1 MAEVDESTFH
11 LTYMDG
17 KEITF
22 QVHEENIS
30 SPQVPRTVKRGEY
43 QYRHNLESN
52 HDSDSEQSQTIIKE
66 EMNLREQLMENV
78 ETENTEH
85 DNCMSPSFTSEV
97 QDSRNIGSKP
107 EGYEKENHLWGL
119 YMRAQYSGYKD
130 TEDLS
135 CSDESLVIEEDEL
148 SIVQEETQ
156 ASTRHSKTTVL
167 AVDDDAE
174 QIDCMDHDLL
184 LPVWEEVNMAE
195 TDREVRRLAREE
207 ARVKGLAQAKE
218 KARLAK
224 EKLAKKLSLTQATRI
239 PTEIEQLVIQEA
251 TEDVKEKDHDE
262 DQIQEETDGENE
274 AVKEDEKVVLIN
286 TGPHRWTPTITTK
299 YMEQFLPLE
308 GKLWVHPR
316 TKRLYEITH
325 VFFYEKEQIAAAY
338 SRVRDGGQH
347 DPTDHF
353 PHRIEGEMGLAEL
366 VEEFDKAGGSVG
378 SSRTRWPKSDED
390 WAVKQ
395 EEDQFWGPIIKK
407 MKEEREIEL
416 SKLSVDQRENWSTE
430 EVEEYEEAR
439 RETKVYGREK
449 GRVLVYDGVL
459 FVQSLDPRH
468 KQLLYVV
475 PESLKQNICELYHDS
490 KGHPGAERSADTA
503 RQVYWWFGIVN
514 DLERH
519 VKNCKACARRKAR
532 NAVPAVPIQQY
543 DSPTMPWER
552 VHIDLTGPFTRSSRG
567 NTHIVVIKDALTRY
581 AETIPIARPSAYWVA
596 MAFIVNVVYRHGSV
610 GTLIS
615 DNGREFVNKL
625 WRQVAHLLNIKHI
638 TTTPY
643 NPRANGLVENH
654 MRPMKDAI
662 AIYCDETQADWDL
675 HLNGVTMSYNT
686 TVNSQTGFT
695 PYYMLHGKEARMPSE
710 SWLRAFGK
718 IKGALPH
725 VQGLVNSL
733 VRVWEKAS
741 EAKPAEVQRM
751 NNSLRPIRHLKYAEY
766 EKGEFV
772 MVSVIP
778 KATTLSW
785 IDPKYRKINLKL
797 QPRYAGPYEIIKC
810 VSPVVYVI
818 KVEGIQ
824 RVVHAINMK
833 PFQGKKDAL
842 TPYVEP
848 GYEKLDASLKRLPTP
863 LLISPVP
870 SLNEAS
876 RIQFRKKNISEK
888 KKQSEAKNAES
899 ERTQRETE
907 TQHYLSLSESQEMWV
922 MEDEVN
928 NGDEDHGNDDSG
940 SESGEE
946 ENDDTNHL
954 SEFSSE
960 DEDSEDEEEDTD
972 PDGFPY
978 ESSNSNQVG
987 VSDTNASSSSSSTS
1001 SSSSGPV
1008 KRTPEE
1014 AYLADATPYDK
1025 TENVVTLQKQTL
1037 TAKEEDMATAWE
1049 EKTRTLHF
1057 LSTRD
1062 CKFLFHA
1069 ARIHLDDLVNDPG
1082 RKLRIESWLRK
1093 IIPKERSRRNRLSR
1107 SRLEKEEDVASMG
1120 EIIGWELKR
1129 LDQDWYSTE
1138 SLNPTGLQ
1146 RPMYRPQ
1153 RKNYSGNDGISIEEL
1168 QGPPHTRIVLEESN
1182 NAYVELTTSS
1192 LPIPEYEQRVTNG
1205 EDGSL
1210 SATESVQHQQE
1221 ASSPLGRIIH
1231 TGDVFVPPVQHELA
1245 PGKLL
1250 TYVFFWKISRH
1261 AQQLF
1266 ELERPLTWDPTCF
1279 IKLTTQLDIDD
1290 CVPVPLGHRHLYYH
1304 LMFDIRRF
1312 PYNGLLAPTATN
1324 VVPEDERFC
1333 NHHPEG
1339 ITTVCSR
1346 VFHHFSRMNP
1356 AERKEFFHPYGSP
1369 KCLTKQRSQHLRH
1382 ERVVSEDMLRHK
1394 YDHWYWKLLMA
1405 ISVEMECQVPQS
1417 YVIDMCRHSMMHYKR
1432 SNIHSLNAHCYWMHD
1447 AVSRNILHAE
1457 VPAWIQ
1463 DEVRRC

>member
-1 MAEVDESTFH
+1 MEPS
-11 LTYMDG
+11 
-17 KEITF
+17 
-22 QVHEENIS
+22 
-30 SPQVPRTVKRGEY
+30 
-43 QYRHNLESN
+43 
-52 HDSDSEQSQTIIKE
+52 QSVTKE
-66 EMNLREQLMENV
+66 ESDLEEKFMESV
-78 ETENTEH
+78 ETGESG
-85 DNCMSPSFTSEV
+85 DNSCMSPSFTSALH
-97 QDSRNIGSKP
+97 DSRNDENKP
-107 EGYEKENHLWGL
+107 EGQDKENHLWGL

-135 CSDESLVIEEDEL
+135 DSGESLLIDEKET
-148 SIVQEETQ
+148 SSVQEGTQ
-156 ASTRHSKTTVL
+156 ASIRQSKVTIHPVNKDT
-167 AVDDDAE
+167 E
-174 QIDCMDHDLL
+174 ETDCMNHDVVS
-184 LPVWEEVNMAE
+184 PVLEQTNMAE

-224 EKLAKKLSLTQATRI
+224 EKLAKKLGLTQATRLQAE
-239 PTEIEQLVIQEA
+239 TEQRVNQEA
-251 TEDVKEKDHDE
+251 AVKDKEEDRDE
-262 DQIQEETDGENE
+262 NHIQEETDGENE
-274 AVKEDEKVVLIN
+274 IVDREEKVVLIN

-308 GKLWVHPR
+308 GKLWIHPR

-325 VFFYEKEQIAAAY
+325 VFFYEKEQVAAAY

-353 PHRIEGEMGLAEL
+353 PHRIEGEMGLADL

-416 SKLSVDQRENWSTE
+416 SKLSVDQRESWSTE
-430 EVEEYEEAR
+430 EAKEYEEAR
-439 RETKVYGREK
+439 KETKVYGREK

-468 KQLLYVV
+468 KHLLYVV

-490 KGHPGAERSADTA
+490 KGHPGAERSSDTA
-503 RQVYWWFGIVN
+503 RQLYWWFGIVN

-543 DSPTMPWER
+543 DIPTMPWER
-552 VHIDLTGPFTRSSRG
+552 VHIDLTGPFTRSTRG

-581 AETIPIARPSAYWVA
+581 VETIPITQPSAYWVA
-596 MAFIVNVVYRHGSV
+596 MAFIVNIVYRHGSV

-615 DNGREFVNKL
+615 DKGREFVNKL

-662 AIYCDETQADWDL
+662 SIYCDETQMDWDL

-686 TVNSQTGFT
+686 TVNTQTGFT
-695 PYYMLHGKEARMPSE
+695 PYYMLHEKEARMPSE
-710 SWLRAFGK
+710 SWLRVFGK

-751 NNSLRPIRHLKYAEY
+751 NDSLRPIRHLKYAEY

-863 LLISPVP
+863 ILISPVP

-888 KKQSEAKNAES
+888 KKQSEARNAES

-922 MEDEVN
+922 MEDEVD
-928 NGDEDHGNDDSG
+928 NGD
-940 SESGEE
+940 GEE
-946 ENDDTNHL
+946 DNNDGSDLNDEEDDDNENNL

-960 DEDSEDEEEDTD
+960 DEDSEVEDDTD

-978 ESSNSNQVG
+978 ESNSPPQIKVLEPSTSSSEPNG
-987 VSDTNASSSSSSTS
+987 SFSSSSSSKS
-1001 SSSSGPV
+1001 LA
-1008 KRTPEE
+1008 EE
-1014 AYLADATPYDK
+1014 ANLAEATPTNESDEAVY
-1025 TENVVTLQKQTL
+1025 L
-1037 TAKEEDMATAWE
+1037 TRAVEKEDMASAWE
-1049 EKTRTLHF
+1049 EKIRTLHF

-1069 ARIHLDDLVNDPG
+1069 ARISLDDLVDDPG

-1093 IIPKERSRRNRLSR
+1093 IIPKERSRRSRLSR
-1107 SRLEKEEDVASMG
+1107 SRLDKEEDIASMS

-1129 LDQDWYSTE
+1129 LDQNWYPSET
-1138 SLNPTGLQ
+1138 LNPMGLQ
-1146 RPMYRPQ
+1146 RPPYEPLRQ
-1153 RKNYSGNDGISIEEL
+1153 KTVGSDGISIEEL
-1168 QGPPHTRIVLEESN
+1168 QGPPPTQVMVEESN
-1182 NAYVELTTSS
+1182 NAQVEVVVPPHENQQRSSTTRLMMQPSGV
-1192 LPIPEYEQRVTNG
+1192 LI
-1205 EDGSL
+1205 
-1210 SATESVQHQQE
+1210 
-1221 ASSPLGRIIH
+1221 
-1231 TGDVFVPPVQHELA
+1231 PPVQHELA

-1250 TYVFFWKISRH
+1250 TYVFFWKISQH

-1266 ELERPLTWDPTCF
+1266 QLERPPAWDP
-1279 IKLTTQLDIDD
+1279 ISLIRPKTQLDMDD
-1290 CVPVPLGHRHLYYH
+1290 CVPVPIGYRHLYYC

-1324 VVPEDERFC
+1324 LVPEDERFC

-1339 ITTVCSR
+1339 ITNVCSR
-1346 VFHHFSRMNP
+1346 VFHHFRRMTP
-1356 AERKEFFHPYGSP
+1356 AERTEFFHPYGSP
-1369 KCLTKQRSQHLRH
+1369 KHLTQQRLCRRVSDG
-1382 ERVVSEDMLRHK
+1382 RVVAEDKLHQK
-1394 YDHWYWKLLMA
+1394 YDRWYWKLLMA

-1417 YVIDMCRHSMMHYKR
+1417 YVIDMCRQSMMHHER
-1432 SNIHSLNAHCYWMHD
+1432 FNVHSLNAHCYWMHD
-1447 AVSRNILHAE
+1447 TVNRNIQHTE
-1457 VPAWIQ
+1457 VPAWVLGK
-1463 DEVRRC
+1463 VRRC